1 MLDFL
6 REQALSKT
14 PQSGGSLVASNKK
27 MQLKIRNNIEL
38 KNALN
43 IIWMISALIFLLVFI
58 SIILYPENLILANI
72 PICENQ
78 KKGSECFLCGSS
90 RAFIEIKKLNF
101 SNAYNYNKGSILLF
115 IIMTINFLT
124 YLYNNQFNIKIFKS
138 KL

>member
-1 MLDFL
+1 M
-6 REQALSKT
+6 
-14 PQSGGSLVASNKK
+14 KK

-43 IIWMISALIFLLVFI
+43 IIWMISALLYLLIFL
-58 SIILYPENLILANI
+58 SIMSYPENLILANI

-78 KKGSECFLCGSS
+78 KNGSECFLCGST

-101 SNAYNYNKGSILLF
+101 SNAYSYNKGSILLF
-115 IIMTINFLT
+115 VIMTINFLT
-124 YLYNNQFNIKIFKS
+124 YLYNNQFNIKNLKS